1 MNEFK
6 LGNAEKLRDR
16 LTKEQEQEIANTYK
30 QVADK
35 VKKKLKSIPDNGTA
49 TSALKKQQ
57 LQQLKKLLDNEYKS
71 MRDKIGKQI
80 EQKAKETTQGPIN
93 AAKEFAKKLGFVK
106 LEGAYAGVPNDVIS
120 SIVTGQVYDGDWSL
134 SSALWKDVQ
143 HKQKDINK
151 VIADGV
157 SMNKSAFDIAKDLEE
172 YVDPKAK
179 KSWDWKK
186 VYPGVSSKID
196 YSAQRLA
203 RTMPAHAYQQS
214 LEATVKNNPFIDG
227 YIWHSGTGKRTC
239 EICRER
245 DGKFFAKG
253 KLPMDHPNGR
263 CTFITKGQ
271 SMIDISDRLADWVNG
286 KSDKGIDRYMEDL
299 YGKVKP
305 EKEKSKGLTKAQ
317 QKKADEW
324 DKSYKN
330 VVEFAKKNGYNIEQT
345 VKSIL
350 GSPPKGSKYYGGIV
364 DEVKKAYTP
373 PKVKPQRKSFTFKDM
388 NRKDANSYIRKMI
401 SKLKYSPDIVDAL
414 DDYMMFSDDINAYL
428 RGQIK
433 TNAYKDSI
441 IVLSKAMNKDT
452 EEIVLR
458 GCDSKTLGINPQLSQ
473 QEIAN
478 RLVGTVFKDKGFL
491 STTKAESIAKEF
503 SQRGIDGNES
513 ELPTIIAIKVP
524 KGIGKC
530 YIDSGLG
537 EVLIDK
543 GSSMEIISTEL
554 KDGILYIT
562 AEVLR

>member
-227 YIWHSGTGKRTC
+227 YIWHSGTWKRTC

-271 SMIDISDRLADWVNG
+271 SMMDISDRLADWVNG
-286 KSDKGIDRYMEDL
+286 KSDKGIDKYMEDL

-305 EKEKSKGLTKAQ
+305 EKSKGLTKAQ

-433 TNAYKDSI
+433 TNDYKGSI
-441 IVLSKAMNKDT
+441 SVLSKAMNKDT

>member
-57 LQQLKKLLDNEYKS
+57 LQQLKKLLDSEYKS

-106 LEGAYAGVPNDVIS
+106 LEGSYASVPNDVIS

-271 SMIDISDRLADWVNG
+271 SMMDISDRLADWVNG
-286 KSDKGIDRYMEDL
+286 KSDKGIDKYMEDL
-299 YGKVKP
+299 YGKVKQ
-305 EKEKSKGLTKAQ
+305 EKSKGLTKAQ

-330 VVEFAKKNGYNIEQT
+330 VVEFAKKNGYSIEQT

-373 PKVKPQRKSFTFKDM
+373 PKVKQQRKSFTFKDM

-441 IVLSKAMNKDT
+441 SVLSKAMNKDT

>member
-35 VKKKLKSIPDNGTA
+35 VKKKLKNIPDNGTA

-57 LQQLKKLLDNEYKS
+57 LQQLKKLLDSEYKS

-106 LEGAYAGVPNDVIS
+106 LEGSYASVPNDVIS

-271 SMIDISDRLADWVNG
+271 SMMDISDRLADWVNG
-286 KSDKGIDRYMEDL
+286 KSDKGIDKYMEDL
-299 YGKVKP
+299 YGKVKQ
-305 EKEKSKGLTKAQ
+305 EKSKGLTKAQ

-330 VVEFAKKNGYNIEQT
+330 VVEFAKKNGYSIEQT

-433 TNAYKDSI
+433 TNAYKNSI
-441 IVLSKAMNKDT
+441 SVLSKAMNKDT

-524 KGIGKC
+524 KDIGKC

>member
-57 LQQLKKLLDNEYKS
+57 LQQLKKLLDSEYKS
-71 MRDKIGKQI
+71 MRNKIGKQI

-106 LEGAYAGVPNDVIS
+106 LEGSYASVPNDVIS

-271 SMIDISDRLADWVNG
+271 SMMDISDRLADWVNG
-286 KSDKGIDRYMEDL
+286 KSDKGIDKYMEDL
-299 YGKVKP
+299 YGKVKQ
-305 EKEKSKGLTKAQ
+305 EKSKGLTKAQ

-330 VVEFAKKNGYNIEQT
+330 VVEFAKKNGYSIEQT

-433 TNAYKDSI
+433 TNAYKNSI
-441 IVLSKAMNKDT
+441 SVLSKAMNKDT

>member
-16 LTKEQEQEIANTYK
+16 LTKEQEQGITNTYK

-106 LEGAYAGVPNDVIS
+106 LEGAYASVPNDVIS

-151 VIADGV
+151 VIADGI

-373 PKVKPQRKSFTFKDM
+373 PKVKPQRKSFTFKGM

-414 DDYMMFSDDINAYL
+414 DDYIMFSDDINAYL

-433 TNAYKDSI
+433 TNDYKDSI
-441 IVLSKAMNKDT
+441 SVLSKAMNKDT

-513 ELPTIIAIKVP
+513 ELPTIISIKVP

>member
-57 LQQLKKLLDNEYKS
+57 LQQLKKLLDSEYKS

-106 LEGAYAGVPNDVIS
+106 LEGSYASVPNDVIS

-271 SMIDISDRLADWVNG
+271 SMMDISDRLADWVNG
-286 KSDKGIDRYMEDL
+286 KSDKGIDKYMEDL
-299 YGKVKP
+299 YGKVKQ
-305 EKEKSKGLTKAQ
+305 EKSKGLTKAQ

-330 VVEFAKKNGYNIEQT
+330 VVKFAKKNGYSIEQT

-373 PKVKPQRKSFTFKDM
+373 PKLKLQRKSFTFKDM

-433 TNAYKDSI
+433 TNAYKNSI
-441 IVLSKAMNKDT
+441 SVLSKAMNKDT

-524 KGIGKC
+524 KDIGKC

>member
-57 LQQLKKLLDNEYKS
+57 LQQLKKLLDSEYKS

-106 LEGAYAGVPNDVIS
+106 LEGSYASVPNDVIS

-196 YSAQRLA
+196 YSAQRLG

-271 SMIDISDRLADWVNG
+271 SMMDISDRLADWVNG
-286 KSDKGIDRYMEDL
+286 KSDKGIDKYMEDL
-299 YGKVKP
+299 YGKVKQ
-305 EKEKSKGLTKAQ
+305 EKSKGLTKAQ

-330 VVEFAKKNGYNIEQT
+330 VVEFAKKNGYSIEQT

-373 PKVKPQRKSFTFKDM
+373 PKVKLQRKSFTFKDM

-441 IVLSKAMNKDT
+441 SVLSKAMNKDT
-452 EEIVLR
+452 EEIVLC

-524 KGIGKC
+524 KDIGKC

>member
-6 LGNAEKLRDR
+6 LGDAEKLRDR

-35 VKKKLKSIPDNGTA
+35 VKKKLKSIPNNGTA

-57 LQQLKKLLDNEYKS
+57 LQQLKKLLDSEYKS

-106 LEGAYAGVPNDVIS
+106 LEGSYASVPNDVIS

-263 CTFITKGQ
+263 CAFITKGQ
-271 SMIDISDRLADWVNG
+271 SMMDISDRLADWVNG
-286 KSDKGIDRYMEDL
+286 KSDKGIDKYMEDL
-299 YGKVKP
+299 YGKVKQ
-305 EKEKSKGLTKAQ
+305 EKSKGLTKAQ

-330 VVEFAKKNGYNIEQT
+330 VVEFAKKNGYSIEQT

-441 IVLSKAMNKDT
+441 SVLSKAMNKDT

-524 KGIGKC
+524 KDIGKC

>member
-35 VKKKLKSIPDNGTA
+35 VKKKLKSIPNNGTA

-57 LQQLKKLLDNEYKS
+57 LQQLKKLLDSEYKS

-106 LEGAYAGVPNDVIS
+106 LEGSYASVPNDVIS

-271 SMIDISDRLADWVNG
+271 SMMDISDRLADWVNG
-286 KSDKGIDRYMEDL
+286 KSDKGIDKYMEDL
-299 YGKVKP
+299 YGKVKQ
-305 EKEKSKGLTKAQ
+305 EKSKGLTKAQ

-330 VVEFAKKNGYNIEQT
+330 VVEFAKKNGYSIEQT

-441 IVLSKAMNKDT
+441 SVLSKAMNKDT

-503 SQRGIDGNES
+503 SQRGINGNES

-524 KGIGKC
+524 KDIGKC

>member
-57 LQQLKKLLDNEYKS
+57 LQQLKKLLDSEYKS

-106 LEGAYAGVPNDVIS
+106 LEGSYASVPNDVIS

-271 SMIDISDRLADWVNG
+271 SMMDISDRLADWVNG
-286 KSDKGIDRYMEDL
+286 KSDKGIDKYMEDL
-299 YGKVKP
+299 YGKVKQ
-305 EKEKSKGLTKAQ
+305 EKSKGLTKAQ

-330 VVEFAKKNGYNIEQT
+330 VVEFAKKNGYSIEQT

-441 IVLSKAMNKDT
+441 SVLSKAMNKDT

-458 GCDSKTLGINPQLSQ
+458 GCDSKTFGINPQLSQ

-524 KGIGKC
+524 KDIGKC

>member
-57 LQQLKKLLDNEYKS
+57 LQQLKKLLDSEYKS

-106 LEGAYAGVPNDVIS
+106 LEGSYASVPNDVIS

-271 SMIDISDRLADWVNG
+271 SMMDISDRLADWVNG
-286 KSDKGIDRYMEDL
+286 KSDKGIDKYMEDL
-299 YGKVKP
+299 YGKVKQ
-305 EKEKSKGLTKAQ
+305 EKSKGLTKAQ

-330 VVEFAKKNGYNIEQT
+330 VVEFAKKNGYSIEQT

-373 PKVKPQRKSFTFKDM
+373 PKVKPQRKSFTFKGM

-441 IVLSKAMNKDT
+441 SVLSKAMNKDT

-524 KGIGKC
+524 KDIGKC

>member
-239 EICRER
+239 KICRER

-263 CTFITKGQ
+263 CAFITKGQ

-433 TNAYKDSI
+433 TNAYKNSI
-441 IVLSKAMNKDT
+441 NVLSKAMNKDT

>member
-271 SMIDISDRLADWVNG
+271 SMMDISDRLADWVNG
-286 KSDKGIDRYMEDL
+286 KSDKGIDKYMEDL

-305 EKEKSKGLTKAQ
+305 EKSKGLTKAQ

-373 PKVKPQRKSFTFKDM
+373 PKVKPQRKSFTFKNM

-414 DDYMMFSDDINAYL
+414 DDYIMFSDDINAYL

-433 TNAYKDSI
+433 TNDYKGSI
-441 IVLSKAMNKDT
+441 SVLSKAMNKDT

>member
-57 LQQLKKLLDNEYKS
+57 LQQLKKLLDSEYKS

-106 LEGAYAGVPNDVIS
+106 LEGSYASVPNDVIS

-271 SMIDISDRLADWVNG
+271 SMMDISDRLADWVNG
-286 KSDKGIDRYMEDL
+286 KSDKGIDKYMEDL
-299 YGKVKP
+299 YGKVKQ
-305 EKEKSKGLTKAQ
+305 EKSKGLTKAQ

-441 IVLSKAMNKDT
+441 SVLSKAMNKDT

-524 KGIGKC
+524 KDIGKC

>member
-57 LQQLKKLLDNEYKS
+57 LQQLKKLLDSEYKS

-106 LEGAYAGVPNDVIS
+106 LEGSYASVPNDVIS

-227 YIWHSGTGKRTC
+227 YIWHSGIGKRTC

-271 SMIDISDRLADWVNG
+271 SMMDISDRLADWVNG
-286 KSDKGIDRYMEDL
+286 KSDKGIDKYMEDL
-299 YGKVKP
+299 YGKVKQ
-305 EKEKSKGLTKAQ
+305 EKSKGLTKAQ

-330 VVEFAKKNGYNIEQT
+330 VVEFAKKNGYSIEQT

-441 IVLSKAMNKDT
+441 SVLSKAMNKDT

-524 KGIGKC
+524 KDIGKC

>member
-6 LGNAEKLRDR
+6 LGNAEKLRNR

-57 LQQLKKLLDNEYKS
+57 LQQLKKLLDSEYKS

-106 LEGAYAGVPNDVIS
+106 LEGSYASVPNDVIS

-271 SMIDISDRLADWVNG
+271 SMMDISDRLADWVNG
-286 KSDKGIDRYMEDL
+286 KSDKGIDKYMEDL
-299 YGKVKP
+299 YGKVKQ
-305 EKEKSKGLTKAQ
+305 EKSKGLTKAQ

-330 VVEFAKKNGYNIEQT
+330 VVEFAKKNGYSIEQT

-441 IVLSKAMNKDT
+441 SVLSKAMNKDT

-524 KGIGKC
+524 KDIGKC
-530 YIDSGLG
+530 YIDSGLS

>member
-35 VKKKLKSIPDNGTA
+35 VKKKLKSIPDNGTV

-57 LQQLKKLLDNEYKS
+57 LQQLKKLLDSEYKS

-106 LEGAYAGVPNDVIS
+106 LEGSYASVPNDVIS

-151 VIADGV
+151 VIADGI

-271 SMIDISDRLADWVNG
+271 SMMDISDRLADWVNG
-286 KSDKGIDRYMEDL
+286 KSDKGIDKYMEDL

-330 VVEFAKKNGYNIEQT
+330 VVEFAKKNGYSIEQT

-441 IVLSKAMNKDT
+441 SVLSKAMNKDT

-524 KGIGKC
+524 KDIGKC

>member
-271 SMIDISDRLADWVNG
+271 SMMDISDRLADWVNG
-286 KSDKGIDRYMEDL
+286 KSDKGIDKYMEDL

-305 EKEKSKGLTKAQ
+305 EKSKGLTKAQ

-433 TNAYKDSI
+433 TNDYKGSI
-441 IVLSKAMNKDT
+441 SVLSKAMNKDT

>member
-57 LQQLKKLLDNEYKS
+57 LQQLKKLLDSEYKS

-106 LEGAYAGVPNDVIS
+106 LEGSYASVPNDVIS

-271 SMIDISDRLADWVNG
+271 SMMDISDRLSDWVNG
-286 KSDKGIDRYMEDL
+286 KSDKGIDKYMEDL
-299 YGKVKP
+299 YGKVKQ
-305 EKEKSKGLTKAQ
+305 EKSKGLTKAQ

-330 VVEFAKKNGYNIEQT
+330 VVKFAKKNGYSIEQT

-373 PKVKPQRKSFTFKDM
+373 PKVKQQRKSFTFKDM

-441 IVLSKAMNKDT
+441 SVLSKAMNKDT

-524 KGIGKC
+524 KDIGKC

>member
-6 LGNAEKLRDR
+6 LGNAEKLRNR

-57 LQQLKKLLDNEYKS
+57 LQQLKKLLDSEYKS

-106 LEGAYAGVPNDVIS
+106 LEGSYASVPNDVIS

-271 SMIDISDRLADWVNG
+271 SMMDISDRLSDWVNG
-286 KSDKGIDRYMEDL
+286 KSDKGIDKYMEDL
-299 YGKVKP
+299 YGKVKQ
-305 EKEKSKGLTKAQ
+305 EKSKGLTKAQ

-330 VVEFAKKNGYNIEQT
+330 VVEFAKKNGYSIEQT

-433 TNAYKDSI
+433 TNAYKNSI
-441 IVLSKAMNKDT
+441 SVLSKAMNKDT

-524 KGIGKC
+524 KDIGKC

>member
-6 LGNAEKLRDR
+6 LGNAEKLRNR

-57 LQQLKKLLDNEYKS
+57 LQQLKKLLDSEYKS

-106 LEGAYAGVPNDVIS
+106 LEGSYASVPNDVIS

-253 KLPMDHPNGR
+253 KLPMDHPNGQ

-271 SMIDISDRLADWVNG
+271 SMMDISDRLADWVNG
-286 KSDKGIDRYMEDL
+286 KSDKGIDKYMEDL
-299 YGKVKP
+299 YGKVKQ
-305 EKEKSKGLTKAQ
+305 EKSKGLTKAQ

-330 VVEFAKKNGYNIEQT
+330 VVEFAKKNGYSIEQT

-441 IVLSKAMNKDT
+441 SVLSKAMNKDT

-524 KGIGKC
+524 KDIGKC

>member
-57 LQQLKKLLDNEYKS
+57 LQQLKKLLDSEYKS
-71 MRDKIGKQI
+71 MQDKIGKQI

-106 LEGAYAGVPNDVIS
+106 LEGSYASVPNDVIS

-271 SMIDISDRLADWVNG
+271 SMMDISDRLADWVNG
-286 KSDKGIDRYMEDL
+286 KSDKGIDKYMEDL
-299 YGKVKP
+299 YGKVKQ
-305 EKEKSKGLTKAQ
+305 EKSKGLTKAQ

-330 VVEFAKKNGYNIEQT
+330 VVKFAKKNGYSIEQT

-401 SKLKYSPDIVDAL
+401 NKLKYSPDIVDAL
-414 DDYMMFSDDINAYL
+414 DDYMVFSDDINAYL

-441 IVLSKAMNKDT
+441 SVLSKAMNKDT

-513 ELPTIIAIKVP
+513 ELPTIIAINVP
-524 KGIGKC
+524 KDIGKC

>member
-6 LGNAEKLRDR
+6 LGNAEKLRNR

-57 LQQLKKLLDNEYKS
+57 LQQLKKLLDSEYKS

-106 LEGAYAGVPNDVIS
+106 LEGSYASVPNDVIS

-271 SMIDISDRLADWVNG
+271 SMMDISDRLSDWVNG
-286 KSDKGIDRYMEDL
+286 KSDKGIDKYMEDL
-299 YGKVKP
+299 YGKVKQ
-305 EKEKSKGLTKAQ
+305 EKSKGLTKAQ

-330 VVEFAKKNGYNIEQT
+330 VVEFAKKNGYSIEQT

-433 TNAYKDSI
+433 TNDYKNSI
-441 IVLSKAMNKDT
+441 SMLSKAMNKDT

>member
-106 LEGAYAGVPNDVIS
+106 LEGSYASVPNDVIS

-271 SMIDISDRLADWVNG
+271 SMMDISDRLADWVNG
-286 KSDKGIDRYMEDL
+286 KSDKGIDKYMEDL

-305 EKEKSKGLTKAQ
+305 EKSKGLTKAQ

-433 TNAYKDSI
+433 TNDYKGSI
-441 IVLSKAMNKDT
+441 SVLSKAMNKDT

>member
-57 LQQLKKLLDNEYKS
+57 LQQLKKLLDSEYKS

-106 LEGAYAGVPNDVIS
+106 LEGSYASVPNDVIS

-271 SMIDISDRLADWVNG
+271 SMMDISDRLADWVNG
-286 KSDKGIDRYMEDL
+286 KSDKGIDKYMEDL
-299 YGKVKP
+299 YGKVKQ
-305 EKEKSKGLTKAQ
+305 EKSKGLTKAQ

-330 VVEFAKKNGYNIEQT
+330 VVEFAKKNGYSIEQT

-364 DEVKKAYTP
+364 EEVKKAYTP

-441 IVLSKAMNKDT
+441 SVLSKAMNKDT

-524 KGIGKC
+524 KDIGKC

>member
-35 VKKKLKSIPDNGTA
+35 VKKKLKSIPNNGTA

-57 LQQLKKLLDNEYKS
+57 LQQLKKLLDSEYKS

-106 LEGAYAGVPNDVIS
+106 LEGSYASVPNDVIS

-271 SMIDISDRLADWVNG
+271 SMMDISDRLADWVNG
-286 KSDKGIDRYMEDL
+286 KSDKGIDKYMEDL
-299 YGKVKP
+299 YGKVKQ
-305 EKEKSKGLTKAQ
+305 EKSKGLTKAQ

-330 VVEFAKKNGYNIEQT
+330 VVEFAKKNGYSIEQT

-373 PKVKPQRKSFTFKDM
+373 PKVKPQRKSFTFKGM

-433 TNAYKDSI
+433 TNAYKNSI
-441 IVLSKAMNKDT
+441 SVLSKAMNKDT

>member
-57 LQQLKKLLDNEYKS
+57 LQQLKKLLDSEYKS

-106 LEGAYAGVPNDVIS
+106 LEGSYASVPNDVIS

-196 YSAQRLA
+196 YSAQRLG

-271 SMIDISDRLADWVNG
+271 SMMDISDRLADWVNG
-286 KSDKGIDRYMEDL
+286 KSDKGIDKYMEDL
-299 YGKVKP
+299 YGKVKQ
-305 EKEKSKGLTKAQ
+305 EKSKGLTKAQ

-330 VVEFAKKNGYNIEQT
+330 VVEFAKKNGYSIEQT

-441 IVLSKAMNKDT
+441 SVLSKAMNKDT

>member
-16 LTKEQEQEIANTYK
+16 LTKEQEQEITNTYK
-30 QVADK
+30 QVADR

-106 LEGAYAGVPNDVIS
+106 LEGAYASVPNDVIS

-179 KSWDWKK
+179 KPWDWNK

-345 VKSIL
+345 IKSIL
-350 GSPPKGSKYYGGIV
+350 GSPPKGSKYYSGIV

-433 TNAYKDSI
+433 TNAYKNSI
-441 IVLSKAMNKDT
+441 NVLSKAMNKDT

-513 ELPTIIAIKVP
+513 ELPTIISIKVP

>member
-6 LGNAEKLRDR
+6 LGNAEKLRNR

-57 LQQLKKLLDNEYKS
+57 LQQLKKLLDSEYKS

-106 LEGAYAGVPNDVIS
+106 LEGSYASVPNDVIS

-271 SMIDISDRLADWVNG
+271 SMMDISDRLADWVNG
-286 KSDKGIDRYMEDL
+286 KSDKGIDKYMEDL
-299 YGKVKP
+299 YGKVKQ
-305 EKEKSKGLTKAQ
+305 EKSKGLTKAQ

-330 VVEFAKKNGYNIEQT
+330 VVEFAKKNGYSIEQT

-373 PKVKPQRKSFTFKDM
+373 PKVKPQRKSFTFKGM

-401 SKLKYSPDIVDAL
+401 SKLKYSLDIVDAL

-441 IVLSKAMNKDT
+441 SVLSKAMNKDT

>member
-57 LQQLKKLLDNEYKS
+57 LQQLKKLLDSEYKS

-106 LEGAYAGVPNDVIS
+106 LEGSYASVPNDVIS

-271 SMIDISDRLADWVNG
+271 SMMDISDRLSDWVNG
-286 KSDKGIDRYMEDL
+286 KSDKGIDKYMEDL
-299 YGKVKP
+299 YGKVKQ
-305 EKEKSKGLTKAQ
+305 EKSKGLTKAQ

-330 VVEFAKKNGYNIEQT
+330 VVEFAKKNGYSIEQT

-441 IVLSKAMNKDT
+441 SVLSKAMNKDT

-524 KGIGKC
+524 KDIGKC

>member
-57 LQQLKKLLDNEYKS
+57 LQQLKKLLDSEYKS

-106 LEGAYAGVPNDVIS
+106 LEGSYASVPNDVIS

-271 SMIDISDRLADWVNG
+271 SMMDISDRLADWVNG
-286 KSDKGIDRYMEDL
+286 KSDKGIDKYMEDL
-299 YGKVKP
+299 YGKVKQ
-305 EKEKSKGLTKAQ
+305 EKSKGLTKAQ

-330 VVEFAKKNGYNIEQT
+330 VVEFAKKNGYSIEQT

-433 TNAYKDSI
+433 TNAYKNSI
-441 IVLSKAMNKDT
+441 NVLSKAMNKDT

>member
-106 LEGAYAGVPNDVIS
+106 LEGSYASVPNDVIS

-271 SMIDISDRLADWVNG
+271 SMMDISDRLADWVNG
-286 KSDKGIDRYMEDL
+286 KSDKGIDKYMEDL
-299 YGKVKP
+299 YGKVKQ
-305 EKEKSKGLTKAQ
+305 EKSKGLTKAQ

-330 VVEFAKKNGYNIEQT
+330 VVEFAKKNGYSIEQT

>member
-35 VKKKLKSIPDNGTA
+35 VKKKLKSIPNNGTA

-57 LQQLKKLLDNEYKS
+57 LQQLKKLLDSEYKS

-106 LEGAYAGVPNDVIS
+106 LEGSYASVPNDVIS

-271 SMIDISDRLADWVNG
+271 SMMDISDRLADWVNG
-286 KSDKGIDRYMEDL
+286 KSDKGIDKYMEDL
-299 YGKVKP
+299 YGKVKQ
-305 EKEKSKGLTKAQ
+305 EKSKGLTKAQ

-330 VVEFAKKNGYNIEQT
+330 VVEFAKKNGYSIEQT

-414 DDYMMFSDDINAYL
+414 DYYMMFSDDINAYL

-433 TNAYKDSI
+433 TNAYKNSI
-441 IVLSKAMNKDT
+441 SVLSKAMNKDT

>member
-57 LQQLKKLLDNEYKS
+57 LQQLKKLLDSEYKS

-106 LEGAYAGVPNDVIS
+106 LEGSYASVPNDVIS

-253 KLPMDHPNGR
+253 KLPMDHPNGQ

-271 SMIDISDRLADWVNG
+271 SMMDISDRLADWVNG
-286 KSDKGIDRYMEDL
+286 KSDKGIDKYMEDL
-299 YGKVKP
+299 YGKVKQ
-305 EKEKSKGLTKAQ
+305 EKSKGLTKAQ

-330 VVEFAKKNGYNIEQT
+330 VVKFAKKNGYSIEQT

-441 IVLSKAMNKDT
+441 SVLSKAMNKDT

-524 KGIGKC
+524 KDIGKC

>member
-1 MNEFK
+1 
-6 LGNAEKLRDR
+6 
-16 LTKEQEQEIANTYK
+16 
-30 QVADK
+30 
-35 VKKKLKSIPDNGTA
+35 
-49 TSALKKQQ
+49 
-57 LQQLKKLLDNEYKS
+57 
-71 MRDKIGKQI
+71 
-80 EQKAKETTQGPIN
+80 
-93 AAKEFAKKLGFVK
+93 
-106 LEGAYAGVPNDVIS
+106 
-120 SIVTGQVYDGDWSL
+120 
-134 SSALWKDVQ
+134 
-143 HKQKDINK
+143 
-151 VIADGV
+151 
-157 SMNKSAFDIAKDLEE
+157 MNKSAFDIAKDLEE

-271 SMIDISDRLADWVNG
+271 SMMDISDRLADWVNG
-286 KSDKGIDRYMEDL
+286 KSDKGIDKYMEDL
-299 YGKVKP
+299 YGKVKQ
-305 EKEKSKGLTKAQ
+305 EKSKGLTKAQ

-433 TNAYKDSI
+433 TNAYKNSI
-441 IVLSKAMNKDT
+441 SVLSKAMNKDT

>member
-57 LQQLKKLLDNEYKS
+57 LQQLKKLLDSEYKS

-80 EQKAKETTQGPIN
+80 EQKAKETIQGPIN

-106 LEGAYAGVPNDVIS
+106 LEGSYASVPNDVIS

-271 SMIDISDRLADWVNG
+271 SMMDISDRLADWVNG
-286 KSDKGIDRYMEDL
+286 KSDKGIDKYMEDL
-299 YGKVKP
+299 YGKVKQ
-305 EKEKSKGLTKAQ
+305 EKSKGLTKAQ

-330 VVEFAKKNGYNIEQT
+330 VVKFAKKNGYSIEQT

-350 GSPPKGSKYYGGIV
+350 GSPPKGSKYYGGII

-441 IVLSKAMNKDT
+441 SVLSKAMNKDT

-524 KGIGKC
+524 KDIGKC

>member
-35 VKKKLKSIPDNGTA
+35 VKKKLKSIPNNGTA

-57 LQQLKKLLDNEYKS
+57 LQQLKKLLDSEYKS

-106 LEGAYAGVPNDVIS
+106 LEGSYASVPNDVIS

-271 SMIDISDRLADWVNG
+271 SMMDISDRLADWVNG
-286 KSDKGIDRYMEDL
+286 KSDKGIDKYMEDL
-299 YGKVKP
+299 YGKVKQ
-305 EKEKSKGLTKAQ
+305 EKSKGLTKAQ

-330 VVEFAKKNGYNIEQT
+330 VVEFAKKNGYSIEQT

-373 PKVKPQRKSFTFKDM
+373 PKVKPQRKSFTFKGM

-441 IVLSKAMNKDT
+441 SVLSKAMNKDT

-458 GCDSKTLGINPQLSQ
+458 GCDSKTWGINPQLSQ

-478 RLVGTVFKDKGFL
+478 RLVGAVFKDKGFL

-524 KGIGKC
+524 KDIGKC